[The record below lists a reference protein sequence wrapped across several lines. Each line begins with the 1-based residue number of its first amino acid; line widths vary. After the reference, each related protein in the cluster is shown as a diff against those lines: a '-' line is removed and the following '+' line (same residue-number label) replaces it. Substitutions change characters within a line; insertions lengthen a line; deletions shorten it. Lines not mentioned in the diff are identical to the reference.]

1 MSNTYLLDP
10 TTTPDLALLG
20 GKARAL
26 AALANAD
33 LPIPAWFAL
42 SPEAFTASL
51 SPEQRGRL
59 ADVHD
64 SGAALAV
71 LADVRIQPE
80 LENALTAAVAQLCPP
95 GAHLAVRSSAVDE
108 DAAQHSFAGQLE
120 SFLQVAP
127 ADVPAKVLAVWRSA
141 FQARVYT
148 YRREHGLPLPPCA
161 PAVLIQR
168 MVQAETA
175 GVAFSADPVSGRRN
189 VTVVTAVRGLGEQLV
204 AGEAN
209 ADSYQVTRQGTIVTR
224 QLSTPLQPVLTDT
237 QVRAV
242 AALACQ
248 CERWFG
254 RPQDVE
260 WAIEGGELYLL
271 QSRPITSLATLADPN
286 GVQNLWDNSNIVES
300 YGGVTTPL
308 TYSFARRAYEAVYQ
322 EFCRILGVPN
332 GIIRANQSVFAC
344 MIGLVRG
351 RIYYNL
357 LNWYR
362 VLAMLPGYKTNRP
375 FLEQMLGVKE
385 SLPEQVAVTLG
396 QRSWQQNLIDR
407 LYLGRAVFRLLVNLL
422 LLARC
427 KRYFYQRLQQ
437 ALGAQRPDLTALR
450 PDELVTYYRT
460 LDQQLLTRWDAPL
473 LNDFFA
479 MIFYGVLRKLA
490 VAWCGDT
497 AGTLQ
502 NDLLTG
508 EGGMISAEPAL
519 RVQTLAQLA
528 AGDDAL
534 VALLR
539 TGTLHELHAALADRP
554 AFAQQVQ
561 AYLDKF
567 GDRCADELKL
577 ESPTLHA
584 NPLPLMRS
592 IGQLAG
598 RHTGQQTPLNYQG
611 SAGKPAQR
619 VQAEQQVRVALA
631 GKPLRRLLFNWVLTQ
646 ARKSVCDRENL
657 RFERTRVFGRARQIF
672 TELGQRFYALDL
684 LDEAHDVFYLEAEEI
699 LGFVEGTATCTDLR
713 GLAAVRKAEFARFA
727 QMPPPAERFTTV
739 GMVHQGNQ
747 FQAAS
752 RPHLPL
758 TSGEELQGIGSCP
771 GLVRGRARVVTNPAT
786 AHLEP
791 GDILVAERTDPSWIM
806 IMPAA
811 AGLLVERGSLL
822 SHAAIVS
829 RELGLPAIVSLTG
842 ITHWL
847 ADGDLVEFDGSTGI
861 VRKVTG

>member
-1 MSNTYLLDP
+1 MLNTYLLYP
-10 TTTPDLALLG
+10 HTTTDLALLG

-26 AALANAD
+26 AALANAE
-33 LPIPAWFAL
+33 LPIPAWFVL

-51 SPEQRGRL
+51 SPEQRVRL
-59 ADVHD
+59 ADAQD
-64 SGAALAV
+64 SETALAV
-71 LADVRIQPE
+71 LADVCIEPT
-80 LENALTAAVAQLCPP
+80 LEKALVAAVAQLCPS

-127 ADVPAKVLAVWRSA
+127 AEVPAKVLAVWRSA

-148 YRREHGLPLPPCA
+148 YRREHGLPLPPRA

-189 VTVVTAVRGLGEQLV
+189 FTVVTAVRGLGEQLV

-209 ADSYQVTRQGTIVTR
+209 ADSYHVTRQGAIVTR
-224 QLSTPLQPVLTDT
+224 QLQAPAQPVLTDS
-237 QVRAV
+237 QVCAV
-242 AALACQ
+242 AALAGQ

-271 QSRPITSLATLADPN
+271 QSRPITSLANLVDPD
-286 GVQNLWDNSNIVES
+286 GIQNLWDNSNIVES

-332 GIIRANQSVFAC
+332 AVIRANQRVFAC

-351 RIYYNL
+351 RLYYNL

-385 SLPEQVAVTLG
+385 SLPASLAVTLP
-396 QRSWQQNLIDR
+396 QSSWQQNLVDR
-407 LYLGRAVFRLLVNLL
+407 LYLGRAVFSLLTNFL
-422 LLARC
+422 LLART
-427 KRYFYQRLQQ
+427 KRNFYQRLQQ

-460 LDQQLLTRWDAPL
+460 LDQQLLTHWDAPQ

-519 RVQTLAQLA
+519 RVQALAQLA
-528 AGDDAL
+528 AGDEAL
-534 VALLR
+534 VTLLR
-539 TGTLHELHAALADRP
+539 TGTLHEVHAALADRP
-554 AFAQQVQ
+554 AFALQVQ

-584 NPLPLMRS
+584 NPLPLFRS

-598 RHTGQQTPLNYQG
+598 RRPGQQTPLTYQG
-611 SAGKPAQR
+611 RAGKPAQR
-619 VQAEQQVRVALA
+619 VQAEQQVQTTLA
-631 GKPLRRLLFNWVLTQ
+631 GKPLRRLLFNWVLSQ
-646 ARKSVCDRENL
+646 ARRGVCDRENL

-684 LDEAHDVFYLEAEEI
+684 LDEAHDIFYLEIAEI

-713 GLAAVRKAEFARFA
+713 GLADVRKAEFARFR
-727 QMPPPAERFTTV
+727 QMTPPAERFTTV

-747 FQAAS
+747 FQATP
-752 RPHLPL
+752 RPSLPL
-758 TSGEELQGIGSCP
+758 TDGDELRGIGSCP
-771 GLVRGRARVVTNPAT
+771 GQVRGRARLVTNPAT

-861 VRKVTG
+861 VRKVAG

>member
-1 MSNTYLLDP
+1 MLNTYLLYP
-10 TTTPDLALLG
+10 NATNDLAQLG

-33 LPIPAWFAL
+33 LPIPAWFVL
-42 SPEAFTASL
+42 SPEALTASL
-51 SPEQRGRL
+51 SPEQRLRL
-59 ADVHD
+59 AHAPD
-64 SGAALAV
+64 SQAALAV
-71 LADVRIQPE
+71 LDEVRIKPDIQ
-80 LENALTAAVAQLCPP
+80 NALDAAVAQLCSP
-95 GAHLAVRSSAVDE
+95 GTSLAVRSSAVDE

-120 SFLQVAP
+120 SFLSVAA

-141 FQARVYT
+141 FSERVYT
-148 YRREHGLPLPPCA
+148 YRREHELTLPPRA

-168 MVQAETA
+168 MVQAEVA
-175 GVAFSADPVSGRRN
+175 GVTFSADPVSGRRN
-189 VTVVTAVRGLGEQLV
+189 VTVVTAVHGLGEQLV

-209 ADSYQVTRQGTIVTR
+209 ADSYYVTRQGAISRRALQT
-224 QLSTPLQPVLTDT
+224 SDQPVLTDA
-237 QVRAV
+237 QARAV
-242 AALACQ
+242 AALAWQ
-248 CERWFG
+248 SERCFG

-260 WAIEGGELYLL
+260 WAIAQGQLFLL
-271 QSRPITSLATLADPN
+271 QSRPITSLANIADPD
-286 GVQNLWDNSNIVES
+286 GIQNLWDNSNIVES

-332 GIIRANQSVFAC
+332 AVIRANHRVFAC
-344 MIGLVRG
+344 MIGLVHG

-362 VLAMLPGYKTNRP
+362 VLAMLPGFKTNRP

-385 SLPEQVAVTLG
+385 SLPDSVAATLA
-396 QRSWQQNLIDR
+396 QSTWQQNLLDR
-407 LYLGRAVFRLLVNLL
+407 FSLLRAVLHLLTNLFL
-422 LLARC
+422 LERR
-427 KRYFYQRLQQ
+427 KRNFYQRLQE
-437 ALGAQRPDLTALR
+437 ALGAQRPDLSALR
-450 PDELVTYYRT
+450 ADELVTYYRT
-460 LDQQLLTRWDAPL
+460 LDQQLLTRWDAPQ

-490 VAWCGDT
+490 VAWCGAK
-497 AGTLQ
+497 AGALQ

-519 RVQTLAQLA
+519 RVRELAQLA
-528 AGDDAL
+528 AGDETL
-534 VALLR
+534 VMLLR
-539 TGTLHELHAALADRP
+539 TGTLHELHAALAERP
-554 AFAQQVQ
+554 AFAQQFQ

-584 NPLPLMRS
+584 NPLPLFRS

-598 RHTGQQTPLNYQG
+598 HFAGQPVTLNQQAN
-611 SAGKPAQR
+611 AGKPEQR
-619 VQAEQQVRVALA
+619 VQAEQQVQEALA
-631 GKPLRRLLFNWVLTQ
+631 GKPLHRLVFNWVLNQ
-646 ARKSVCDRENL
+646 ARKCVRDRENL

-672 TELGQRFYALDL
+672 AELGQRFYALDL
-684 LDEAHDVFYLEAEEI
+684 LDDARDVFYLELAEI

-713 GLAAVRKAEFARFA
+713 GLVGVRKAEFERFA
-727 QMPPPAERFTTV
+727 QMAPPAERFTTV

-747 FQAAS
+747 FQAAP
-752 RPHLPL
+752 RPSLPF
-758 TSGEELQGIGSCP
+758 TSGDELHGIGSCP
-771 GLVRGRARVVTNPAT
+771 GHVRGRARLVTNPTT
-786 AHLEP
+786 AHLAP

-829 RELGLPAIVSLTG
+829 RELGLPAVVSLTG
-842 ITHWL
+842 LTHWL
-847 ADGDLVEFDGSTGI
+847 ADGDFVEFDGSTGI
-861 VRKVTG
+861 VRKVSR

>member
-1 MSNTYLLDP
+1 
-10 TTTPDLALLG
+10 
-20 GKARAL
+20 
-26 AALANAD
+26 
-33 LPIPAWFAL
+33 
-42 SPEAFTASL
+42 
-51 SPEQRGRL
+51 
-59 ADVHD
+59 
-64 SGAALAV
+64 
-71 LADVRIQPE
+71 
-80 LENALTAAVAQLCPP
+80 
-95 GAHLAVRSSAVDE
+95 
-108 DAAQHSFAGQLE
+108 
-120 SFLQVAP
+120 
-127 ADVPAKVLAVWRSA
+127 
-141 FQARVYT
+141 
-148 YRREHGLPLPPCA
+148 
-161 PAVLIQR
+161 
-168 MVQAETA
+168 MVQAEAA

-189 VTVVTAVRGLGEQLV
+189 ITVVTAVHGLGEQLV

-209 ADSYQVTRQGTIVTR
+209 ADSYQVTQQGAIVTR
-224 QLSTPLQPVLTDT
+224 QLQTPAQPVLTDS
-237 QVRAV
+237 QVQAV
-242 AALACQ
+242 AALAGQ

-260 WAIEGGELYLL
+260 WAIAGGQLYLL
-271 QSRPITSLATLADPN
+271 QSRPITSLAHLADPD
-286 GVQNLWDNSNIVES
+286 GIQNLWDNSNIVES

-332 GIIRANQSVFAC
+332 AVIHANQSVFAC

-362 VLAMLPGYKTNRP
+362 VLAMLPGFKTNRP

-385 SLPEQVAVTLG
+385 RLPESVVATLA
-396 QRSWQQNLIDR
+396 QSSWQQNWLDR
-407 LYLGRAVFRLLVNLL
+407 LYLVRAIFRLVLNLV
-422 LLARC
+422 LLAQR
-427 KRYFYQRLQQ
+427 KRNFYQRLQQ
-437 ALGAQRPDLTALR
+437 ALGAQRPDLAALR

-460 LDQQLLTRWDAPL
+460 LDQQLLTRWDAPQI
-473 LNDFFA
+473 NDFFA

-519 RVQTLAQLA
+519 RVQALAQLA
-528 AGDDAL
+528 AGDEVL
-534 VALLR
+534 VTLLR
-539 TGTLHELHAALADRP
+539 TGTLHELQAALAERP

-567 GDRCADELKL
+567 GDRCGDELKL
-577 ESPTLHA
+577 ESPTLHT
-584 NPLPLMRS
+584 NPLPLLRS

-598 RHTGQQTPLNYQG
+598 RPPGQQTPLNPQA
-611 SAGKPAQR
+611 SAGKPQQR
-619 VQAEQQVRVALA
+619 VQAEQAVQAALA
-631 GKPLRRLLFNWVLTQ
+631 GQPLRRLLFNWVLTQ
-646 ARKSVCDRENL
+646 ARTCVRDRENL

-672 TELGQRFYALDL
+672 TELGQRFYAADL
-684 LDEAHDVFYLEAEEI
+684 LDEAHDIFYLEVAEI

-713 GLAAVRKAEFARFA
+713 GLAGVRKAEFAAFE
-727 QMPPPAERFTTV
+727 QMARPAERFTTL

-747 FQAAS
+747 FQAAP
-752 RPHLPL
+752 RPSLPQ
-758 TSGEELQGIGSCP
+758 TTGDELRGIGSCP
-771 GLVRGRARVVTNPAT
+771 GHVRGRARLVTNPTA

-829 RELGLPAIVSLTG
+829 RELGLPSVVSLTG

-847 ADGDLVEFDGSTGI
+847 TDGDLVEFDGSTGV
-861 VRKVTG
+861 VRKVAR